1 MKTIDLDHIF
11 NTLRLPTPDIDLLAF
26 CGGNKTSKVNA
37 WVNNLKTTQTI
48 NTCSQL
54 YQAIAQILRLK
65 TTAPERKAM
74 LDELFLTAYTSCLSL
89 GKEFLNQP
97 LSLPEQAQKSAML
110 GQAIL
115 KSLAAGYLLY
125 LQKICTEKKHKAAQL
140 TQAAEAAHSALQ
152 CLALMQLRNQQLY
165 SQATPLIWR
174 YANALIQLADHLNI
188 RETLVKSVLPE
199 CQASTPDHAY
209 LRMVALAGAQLN
221 QLTQIDMHNVF
232 NALGPWSATLRFS
245 DEPSTFWVDLQQD
258 GAPQPQKRKSAP
270 EHGNIIHI
278 DFTAL
283 TQQLSYLIAGDNPA
297 IGHDTQMTLPP
308 EINLPTAMHLEAA
321 WSRSSLRSDERR
333 TSAHTAEIIIGFQQ
347 CHSKLSG
354 VDDFSAFLGDTIAA
368 PKSTGMLTNLM
379 GALTPSDNTNT
390 KTSGAFTPLKVTTQ
404 NVSKEGYC
412 LLWEGSQSVRI
423 SAGDVVIIREHAKRD
438 WGVGVIRWI
447 RQLKQHSILGVQLI
461 NSKPQAVGA
470 SCHYQEG
477 GYSDFMRAFLLPS
490 LHSHQ
495 NPSLLTANLL
505 FNEQTKVKIKTTA
518 SNPPVQSKILHC
530 QITTGKVKVF
540 ELQKVSLSPQQN
552 SSQVHEL

>member
-1 MKTIDLDHIF
+1 MKTTDIDHIF
-11 NTLRLPTPDIDLLAF
+11 STLRLPKPDIELLAF
-26 CGGNKTSKVNA
+26 CGGNKVSKVNA

-48 NTCSQL
+48 NTCNQL

-97 LSLPEQAQKSAML
+97 LSLPEPAQKSAML

-125 LQKICTEKKHKAAQL
+125 LQKAYTEKKLKDTQL

-165 SQATPLIWR
+165 SQATPIIWR
-174 YANALIQLADHLNI
+174 YANALIQLTDHLNI
-188 RETLVKSVLPE
+188 GETLVKSVLPE
-199 CQASTPDHAY
+199 CQAPTPNQAY
-209 LRMVALAGAQLN
+209 LRIVALAGAQLN

-232 NALGPWSATLRFS
+232 NALGQWSAILKFS
-245 DEPSTFWVDLQQD
+245 DEPTTFWVDLQQD
-258 GAPQPQKRKSAP
+258 GAPQSQKRKCSP
-270 EHGNIIHI
+270 ESGRIIHI
-278 DFTAL
+278 DFSAL
-283 TQQLSYLIAGDNPA
+283 TRQLSRFIAGDGPA
-297 IGHDTQMTLPP
+297 IGNGAQMRLPL
-308 EINLPTAMHLEAA
+308 EINLPTVVHLESA

-333 TSAHTAEIIIGFQQ
+333 TSTHTAEIIIGFQQ

-354 VDDFSAFLGDTIAA
+354 VDDFNVFLGDNIAA
-368 PKSTGMLTNLM
+368 PKNTDMLTNLM
-379 GALTPSDNTNT
+379 SSLTPADNANT
-390 KTSGAFTPLKVTTQ
+390 KTTHAFTPLKVTTQ
-404 NVSKEGYC
+404 NISKDGYC

-423 SAGDVVIIREHAKRD
+423 HAGDVVIIREHAKRD
-438 WGVGVIRWI
+438 WGIGVIRWI

-461 NSKPQAVGA
+461 DTKPQAVGA
-470 SCHYQEG
+470 SCHYKEG
-477 GYSDFMRAFLLPS
+477 GYSDFMRAFLLPG
-490 LHSHQ
+490 LHSHH

-505 FNEQTKVKIKTTA
+505 FNKHTKVKIKANA
-518 SNPPVQSKILHC
+518 SHPPVQSKILDC

-540 ELQKVSLSPQQN
+540 ELQKVDLSNQVN
-552 SSQVHEL
+552 SAQMHEL